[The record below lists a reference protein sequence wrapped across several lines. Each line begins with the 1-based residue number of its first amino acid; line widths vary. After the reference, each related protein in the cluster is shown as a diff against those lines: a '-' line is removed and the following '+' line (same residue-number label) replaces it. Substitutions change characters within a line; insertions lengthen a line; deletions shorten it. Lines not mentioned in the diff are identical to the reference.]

1 MNRRALR
8 FGIGLCVLLA
18 TAALASD
25 ITQCGQTVSAGDV
38 GVLMVDLVCPN
49 MSAVTVSNGGTLEL
63 NGHSIS
69 APGASAV
76 AAEFVS
82 LQPGVVPRRRFS
94 VVGPGTIYGSDTGIE
109 GVGGIRVSMVT
120 IHDTGRGITTT
131 KDDKR
136 GKLNLTNVTIT
147 QSSDPTNGIGV
158 VANKVV
164 ANGLTV
170 TGMPFNG
177 ISVVRISGADVI
189 ASGNGPG
196 VPSLG
201 VGFGVDAD
209 KAMHLKNLTANDN
222 SGAGAFSE
230 KIVLRDSTV
239 TGNMGAITDPNTHK
253 FTGDIDVFTDSRP
266 TLVNTVCGKS
276 YNPGNDA
283 SWHVCQN
290 DSPSGA
296 FLDTAGV

>member
-1 MNRRALR
+1 MNPRALG
-8 FGIGLCVLLA
+8 FGLALCVPLA
-18 TAALASD
+18 TAALATD
-25 ITQCGQTVSAGDV
+25 ITQCGQLVSTGDV
-38 GVLMVDLVCPN
+38 GVLMADLVCLN
-49 MSAVTVSNGGTLEL
+49 VSAVRVSNGGTLEL

-69 APGASAV
+69 APGAS
-76 AAEFVS
+76 
-82 LQPGVVPRRRFS
+82 GVVADFVPLPTGVPHHKFK
-94 VVGPGTIYGSDTGIE
+94 VIGPGTIYGSDTGIE

-131 KDDKR
+131 RNNGR
-136 GKLNLTNVTIT
+136 GKLKLTNVTIT

-158 VANKVV
+158 VANKV
-164 ANGLTV
+164 AASGLTV

-177 ISVVRISGADVI
+177 ISVVRISGAHVV

-201 VGFGVDAD
+201 LGFGVDAD
-209 KAMHLKNLTANDN
+209 KAIRLQNLTANDN

-239 TGNMGAITDPNTHK
+239 TGNMGAITNPDTHR

-276 YNPGNDA
+276 YNPGNDM
-283 SWHVCQN
+283 SWHVCLN

-296 FLDTAGV
+296 FLDE

>member
-1 MNRRALR
+1 MNRRSLG
-8 FGIGLCVLLA
+8 FGIGLCVQLA

-25 ITQCGQTVSAGDV
+25 ITQCGQTVPTGDV

-49 MSAVTVSNGGTLEL
+49 LSAVRVSNGGTLEL

-69 APGASAV
+69 APAASAV
-76 AAEFVS
+76 VADFVPV
-82 LQPGVVPRRRFS
+82 QTGVPRHKFS

-131 KDDKR
+131 KDRR
-136 GKLNLTNVTIT
+136 GNLKLTNVTIT

-158 VANKVV
+158 VAYKVV
-164 ANGLTV
+164 ASGLTV
-170 TGMPFNG
+170 TGMPFDG
-177 ISVVRISGADVI
+177 ITVHRISGADVV

-196 VPSLG
+196 IPSLG
-201 VGFGVDAD
+201 VGFGIDAD
-209 KAMHLKNLTANDN
+209 KAIHLQNLTANDN
-222 SGAGAFSE
+222 DGAGVFSE
-230 KIVLRDSTV
+230 KIALRDSTV
-239 TGNMGAITDPNTHK
+239 IGNRGAITDPNTHK
-253 FTGDIDVFTDSRP
+253 FTSDIDVFTDSRP
-266 TLVNTVCGKS
+266 RLVNTVCGKS
-276 YNPGNDA
+276 YNPGFDA

-296 FLDTAGV
+296 FLDE